1 MFGRGGQMN
10 LPYSLVVIMLLAS
23 LPAAAAAPSTAPRSV
38 GKDLM
43 MKDLADLAG
52 KQAVVRAN
60 EYPPGTSN
68 PPHRHNAH
76 VFLHLLEGQLIV
88 QLKGGQPVTLNP
100 GDTYYESPND
110 IHVVSK
116 NPSATMAAKAL
127 IFMVKDK
134 GVPATTPVKE

>member
-1 MFGRGGQMN
+1 MN
-10 LPYSLVVIMLLAS
+10 IPYSLVVIMLLAS
-23 LPAAAAAPSTAPRSV
+23 LPAPAAAQSTAPRSV

-88 QLKGGQPVTLNP
+88 QLKGGQPVTLKP
-100 GDTYYESPND
+100 GDTYYESPSD
-110 IHVVSK
+110 IHVVSR
-116 NPSATMAAKAL
+116 NPSASVTAKAL
-127 IFMVKDK
+127 VFMVKDI
-134 GVPATTPVKE
+134 GAPATTLVTQ

>member
-1 MFGRGGQMN
+1 MN
-10 LPYSLVVIMLLAS
+10 IPYSLVVIMLLAS
-23 LPAAAAAPSTAPRSV
+23 LPAAAAAQSTAPRSV

-88 QLKGGQPVTLNP
+88 QLKGGQPVTLKP
-100 GDTYYESPND
+100 GDTYYESPSD
-110 IHVVSK
+110 IHVVSR
-116 NPSATMAAKAL
+116 NPSASVTAKAL
-127 IFMVKDK
+127 VFMVKDI
-134 GVPATTPVKE
+134 GAPATTLVTD

>member
-1 MFGRGGQMN
+1 MN
-10 LPYSLVVIMLLAS
+10 INHTLVAIVLIAS
-23 LPAAAAAPSTAPRSV
+23 LPGAAAAQSAPPRSV

-43 MKDLADLAG
+43 MKDLTGLAG

-88 QLKGGQPVTLNP
+88 QVKGGQPVTLKP
-100 GDTYYESPND
+100 GDTYYESPAD
-110 IHVVSK
+110 IHVVSR
-116 NPSATMAAKAL
+116 NPSASVTAKAL
-127 IFMVKDK
+127 VFMVKDI
-134 GVPATTPVKE
+134 GAPATTLVTQ

>member
-1 MFGRGGQMN
+1 MN
-10 LPYSLVVIMLLAS
+10 IPYSLVVIMLLAS
-23 LPAAAAAPSTAPRSV
+23 LPAAAAAQSTAPRSV

-88 QLKGGQPVTLNP
+88 QVKEGQPVTLKP
-100 GDTYYESPND
+100 GDTYYESPSD
-110 IHVVSK
+110 IHVVSR
-116 NPSATMAAKAL
+116 NPSASVTAKAL
-127 IFMVKDK
+127 VFMVKDI
-134 GVPATTPVKE
+134 GAPATTLVTQ

>member
-1 MFGRGGQMN
+1 MN
-10 LPYSLVVIMLLAS
+10 IPYSLVVIMLLAS
-23 LPAAAAAPSTAPRSV
+23 LPAAAAAQSTAPRSV

-88 QLKGGQPVTLNP
+88 QVKEGQPVTLKP
-100 GDTYYESPND
+100 GDTYYESPSD
-110 IHVVSK
+110 IHVVSR
-116 NPSATMAAKAL
+116 NPSASVTARAL
-127 IFMVKDK
+127 VFMVKDI
-134 GVPATTPVKE
+134 GAPATTLVTQ

>member
-1 MFGRGGQMN
+1 MN
-10 LPYSLVVIMLLAS
+10 IPYSLVVIMLLAS
-23 LPAAAAAPSTAPRSV
+23 LPAAAAAQSTAPRSV

-76 VFLHLLEGQLIV
+76 VFLHLLEGRLIV
-88 QLKGGQPVTLNP
+88 QLKGGQPVTLKP
-100 GDTYYESPND
+100 GDTYYESPSD
-110 IHVVSK
+110 IHVVSR
-116 NPSATMAAKAL
+116 NPSASVTAKAL
-127 IFMVKDK
+127 VFMVKDI
-134 GVPATTPVKE
+134 GAPATTLVTQ

>member
-1 MFGRGGQMN
+1 MN
-10 LPYSLVVIMLLAS
+10 RWIAAS
-23 LPAAAAAPSTAPRSV
+23 LMMISSAVLGQAALPRSV

-43 MKDLADLAG
+43 TRDLPELAG
-52 KQAVVRAN
+52 KEAVVRAN

-88 QLKGGQPVTLNP
+88 QVKGGQPVTLNP

-116 NPSATMAAKAL
+116 NPSATMGAKAL